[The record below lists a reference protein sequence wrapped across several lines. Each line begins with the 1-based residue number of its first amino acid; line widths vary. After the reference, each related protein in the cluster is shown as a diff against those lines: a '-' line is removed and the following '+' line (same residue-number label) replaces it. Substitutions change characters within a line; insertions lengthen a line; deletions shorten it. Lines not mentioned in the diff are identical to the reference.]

1 MTRPPKAWSLEA
13 TLAAKGEFIL
23 KRRQPLHRDPHGRL
37 LADKGGG
44 GRPRNFDAGTAD
56 DMTAKLEPYL
66 LKRKAEL
73 GRWPYREDREVL
85 GFVRRLVR
93 AAGLQSSDDIITK
106 QIIDPALQ
114 KLKPRRRQN
123 F

>member
-13 TLAAKGEFIL
+13 TLAAKGKFIV
-23 KRRQPLHRDPHGRL
+23 KRRQPLHRDLHGRL

-44 GRPRNFDAGTAD
+44 GRPSNFGDDDATSMA
-56 DMTAKLEPYL
+56 AKLEPYL
-66 LKRKAEL
+66 LKRKAEI
-73 GRWPYREDREVL
+73 GRLPYRKDEEVL
-85 GFVRRLVR
+85 RYARRLVR